1 MSLPPASK
9 APCTFFLPSS
19 FACRER
25 VNRPRRRTHHQLRLH
40 RDMCVKRGPQP
51 IWMEA
56 NGEQKKINRRRRR
69 RGEMLQCKNVSLWT
83 FSFFSISFGHF
94 SAVCGFQALVF
105 FSLLLVERKTMKL
118 THWREMEFLNMTQK
132 LSWWRARC
140 WWWWWWNEIGFGIEN
155 FRRVWV
161 CFHFLKSFLRTRIQN
176 KIVFVSKP
184 NETPTNNSIRFP
196 PSDSSGFG
204 RNVRSQASR

>member
-83 FSFFSISFGHF
+83 FSFFRISFGHF

-105 FSLLLVERKTMKL
+105 FSLLLAERKTMKL

-132 LSWWRARC
+132 PELMTSTMLMMMMMK
-140 WWWWWWNEIGFGIEN
+140 WNRLWNWEFSPRLGLF
-155 FRRVWV
+155 
-161 CFHFLKSFLRTRIQN
+161 SF
-176 KIVFVSKP
+176 S
-184 NETPTNNSIRFP
+184 
-196 PSDSSGFG
+196 
-204 RNVRSQASR
+204 

>member
-83 FSFFSISFGHF
+83 FSFFRISFGHF
-94 SAVCGFQALVF
+94 SAVCRFQALVF
-105 FSLLLVERKTMKL
+105 FSLLLASSRWTKNDETHSLKRNGIFEHDSKAELMTSTMLMMMMMKWNRL
-118 THWREMEFLNMTQK
+118 WNWEFSPRLG
-132 LSWWRARC
+132 L
-140 WWWWWWNEIGFGIEN
+140 F
-155 FRRVWV
+155 
-161 CFHFLKSFLRTRIQN
+161 SF
-176 KIVFVSKP
+176 S
-184 NETPTNNSIRFP
+184 
-196 PSDSSGFG
+196 
-204 RNVRSQASR
+204 